1 MTLYSTVTGEV
12 EDGLALDA
20 AYWVRNLRQPV
31 LLSKAVERC
40 SEDDHEVFVEVS
52 PHPVLLGSV
61 EQCLRHHGREGF
73 TLPSLRENEGQGG
86 APWLVRGALHAG
98 APGGLGQAL
107 PLQRP
112 VRPAAVLPLSEMSAS
127 G

>member
-1 MTLYSTVTGEV
+1 MPLYSTVTGEV

-31 LLSKAVERC
+31 LLSKVVERLL
-40 SEDDHEVFVEVS
+40 EDGHDVFVEIS

-73 TLPSLRENEGQGG
+73 TLPSLRENEGRAVPLGSF
-86 APWLVRGALHAG
+86 GALHT
-98 APGGLGQAL
+98 LGHPVDWDKLYRSRGRCVRL
-107 PLQRP
+107 PSYRFQR
-112 VRPAAVLPLSEMSAS
+112 
-127 G
+127 